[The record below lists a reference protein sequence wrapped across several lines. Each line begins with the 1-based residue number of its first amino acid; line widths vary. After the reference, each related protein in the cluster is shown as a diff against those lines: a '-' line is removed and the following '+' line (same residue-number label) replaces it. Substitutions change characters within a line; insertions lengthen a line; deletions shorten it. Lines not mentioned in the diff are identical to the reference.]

1 MKSMNKYIKEC
12 TDLNFFAVIR
22 DWVTFASDICI
33 LLITLYTFYKT
44 FISKKIRFV
53 SVFESLSISDGNNFS
68 IVIENKSLSPQVI
81 NDIHLIID
89 NKYKIQVKKLEAPL
103 ILEPYTAQK
112 VESERYS
119 YTDPRLPGLIGT
131 KMVLEVTTSRKKL
144 YLPIHKKIPKVKPEL
159 KKLSDNV
166 MKITNIYNN
175 KIVPSNAIFVLI
187 VIKGEC
193 ENTIF
198 IFENGTMTG
207 TVLGYNAV
215 PEEVAKDIQ
224 TLRNF
229 LDSWLK
235 PSEVKYYVEQFHPY
249 F

>member
-1 MKSMNKYIKEC
+1 MQSMNKYIKEC
-12 TDLNFFAVIR
+12 TNLNFFAVIR

-53 SVFESLSISDGNNFS
+53 SVFESLSNSDGNNFS

-119 YTDPRLPGLIGT
+119 YTDPPLPAFIGN
-131 KMVLEVTTSRKKL
+131 KMVLEVITSRKKL
-144 YLPIHKKIPKVKPEL
+144 YFPIHKKIPRVKSEL
-159 KKLSDNV
+159 RNSSDNV
-166 MKITNIYNN
+166 MKITNVYND

-187 VIKGEC
+187 VKKGDC

-198 IFENGTMTG
+198 IFESGIMTG
-207 TVLGYNAV
+207 TIHGCNAV
-215 PEEVAKDIQ
+215 PEEVVKDIQ
-224 TLRNF
+224 TLKNF

-235 PSEVKYYVEQFHPY
+235 PLEIKYYVEQFHP
-249 F
+249 FF